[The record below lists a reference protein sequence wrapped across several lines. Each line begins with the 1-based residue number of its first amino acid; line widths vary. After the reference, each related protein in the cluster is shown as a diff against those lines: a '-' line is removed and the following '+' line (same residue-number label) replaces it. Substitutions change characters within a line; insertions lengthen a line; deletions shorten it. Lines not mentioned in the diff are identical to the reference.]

1 MGGIASAG
9 SYCSVSVIYDSYF
22 VLRETQSSL
31 TEILEVFEI
40 VMKLKRY

>member
-9 SYCSVSVIYDSYF
+9 SYCSVIYDSYF
-22 VLRETQSSL
+22 VLRETQGSL